1 VCLVNGVVSER
12 LINEICKYMYKCVFK
27 RKSTYFVGKGIFF
40 FFLENFTKYPRK
52 YFEIFY
58 KIS

>member
-27 RKSTYFVGKGIFF
+27 RKSIYFVGK
-40 FFLENFTKYPRK
+40 
-52 YFEIFY
+52 
-58 KIS
+58 